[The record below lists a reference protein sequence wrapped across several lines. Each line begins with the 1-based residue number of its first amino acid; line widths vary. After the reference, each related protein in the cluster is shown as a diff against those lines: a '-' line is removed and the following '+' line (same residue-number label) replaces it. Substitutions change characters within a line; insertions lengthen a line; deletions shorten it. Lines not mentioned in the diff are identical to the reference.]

1 MATQKSNRGTKGQ
14 GSVDFSSRFRNAVG
28 DGANVANNEKRES
41 VPWSLLITLI
51 AVLITFFIVMPIMG
65 YMYVDLINI
74 REAWVVEVKKAR
86 KINKQL
92 QEELWLRSNNSG
104 N

>member
-1 MATQKSNRGTKGQ
+1 
-14 GSVDFSSRFRNAVG
+14 VG